1 MIPFEGRKK
10 KLGDR
15 KDGFRIR
22 NLDPMGLLIPYIMKT
37 KSDSWVL
44 FEDTIDITKTQV
56 FLQEQRRDGW
66 K

>member
-37 KSDSWVL
+37 KSDS
-44 FEDTIDITKTQV
+44 
-56 FLQEQRRDGW
+56 
-66 K
+66 